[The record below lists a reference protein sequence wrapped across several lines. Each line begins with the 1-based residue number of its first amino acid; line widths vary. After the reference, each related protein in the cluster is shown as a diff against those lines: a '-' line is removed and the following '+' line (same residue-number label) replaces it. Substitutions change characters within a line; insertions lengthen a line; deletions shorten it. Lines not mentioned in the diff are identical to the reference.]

1 MSATTN
7 DTMEKLRVYKQ
18 VCLKI
23 RSTLVSGREDLV
35 SPTLV
40 TRNFVEGFASSLN
53 DRLLSEQAMNRGD
66 TSVYGL
72 ANSHGNGASANCA
85 AESRPVCPFIEP
97 AEGWTIEYSETTC
110 DVSKI
115 SKTKRQG
122 LSVFMIFVEV
132 SGPHYIFIQTLGQYL
147 CSSAV
152 TSMHCTVTLYVYDEF
167 LILFVLVLF
176 MCLCVLARSSLLASP
191 SIIIKD
197 TCCCLHTELCT
208 ALQQMHRST
217 SPLL

>member
-110 DVSKI
+110 DVSKNI
-115 SKTKRQG
+115 
-122 LSVFMIFVEV
+122 
-132 SGPHYIFIQTLGQYL
+132 
-147 CSSAV
+147 
-152 TSMHCTVTLYVYDEF
+152 
-167 LILFVLVLF
+167 
-176 MCLCVLARSSLLASP
+176 
-191 SIIIKD
+191 
-197 TCCCLHTELCT
+197 
-208 ALQQMHRST
+208 
-217 SPLL
+217 